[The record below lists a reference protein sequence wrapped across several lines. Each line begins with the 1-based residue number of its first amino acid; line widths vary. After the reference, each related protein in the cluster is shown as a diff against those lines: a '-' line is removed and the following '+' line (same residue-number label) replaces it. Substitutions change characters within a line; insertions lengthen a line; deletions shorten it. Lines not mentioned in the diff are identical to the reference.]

1 MQRRRRPKTAKAMH
15 VNAKDVAERAA
26 IDPPVRDGCGSPGSQ
41 AAASGLQGGKAMNRK
56 DIAGR
61 VAGETGIAR
70 QDSEAAVGVVFASIA
85 EALARGEDVAV
96 AGFGSF
102 ARKER
107 PARQGRHPR
116 TGESISIGPSSGV
129 SFRAGKA
136 LKDALN
142 R

>member
-1 MQRRRRPKTAKAMH
+1 
-15 VNAKDVAERAA
+15 
-26 IDPPVRDGCGSPGSQ
+26 
-41 AAASGLQGGKAMNRK
+41 MNRK
-56 DIAGR
+56 DIAER
-61 VAGETGIAR
+61 VAGDAGIAR
-70 QDSEAAVGVVFASIA
+70 KDAEAAVGDVFAFIA
-85 EALARGEDVAV
+85 EALARGDDVAV
-96 AGFGSF
+96 AGFGIF

-107 PARQGRHPR
+107 PARQGRHPQ